1 MKRQCLSAL
10 LALLLAITLLPGAAR
25 AGETPLQA
33 AQSGLFDGGAT
44 GTGEAV
50 ADVHTVE
57 PQESEA
63 QPGQQDCGLY
73 TQQECDKA
81 YRVGDK
87 INYLV
92 CKTVYLMC
100 EDGFTEEKAKSFQ
113 VKVDDGELTSAG
125 MALCLRA
132 GKEGEEARYDV
143 AITLPQLETID
154 DNYTLEVFQ
163 EEQCVTACL
172 IAAEAQSF
180 RVDGDTIIG
189 DVQVEPGLV
198 EVNDGGRGETPTWG
212 KEEYCYFYGFDILPV
227 KEQTDG
233 AYVLDSTVQVEV
245 TSVEVIPLNEKF
257 DASSASAFQ
266 WEENQGKYGDCWDF
280 TCAGVAFEGA
290 LRFTVKATPQD
301 GDPVEGAV
309 IVPVFLRPVGE
320 IVIDRTEFTG
330 DTVEALNVCLRELA
344 NNENKNISYIVK
356 LAPIEYEGT
365 IVIPSGFNSL
375 TRNLT
380 LRGTTAQDGGRTT
393 LRGGITMEGD
403 TRLFELSDIAFIGSE
418 TADKA
423 LYVGNFNNVHHCT
436 FTGYQTAMLADSAM
450 ITFSDCLFYKN
461 EIALLVKL
469 ADVGGN
475 RSILRNNLFIENGTA
490 VRAERFQQENMTAFY
505 FRIVDSNFIGNAC
518 DVDMQTGGTV
528 YLYRN
533 YYADT
538 RDTGALAGA
547 VEAFDY
553 SSGGDLAIDASM
565 IAYSRPKI
573 RLSEE
578 SGGAVIT
585 NPRWLYPVFG
595 NSPWEGKANLLVAD
609 WSGDTRILN
618 TQADELALDAAAFE
632 GSGEKTVE
640 VLDEQEQ
647 TLGAWTFD

>member
-10 LALLLAITLLPGAAR
+10 LALLLVITLLPGAAR
-25 AGETPLQA
+25 AGETPMQA

-63 QPGQQDCGLY
+63 QPEQQDCGLY
-73 TQQECDKA
+73 TRQECNEA

-100 EDGFTEEKAKSFQ
+100 KDGFTEEKAKSFQ

-143 AITLPQLETID
+143 DITLPQLETID

-163 EEQCVTACL
+163 GEQRVAACL

-189 DVQVEPGLV
+189 DVQMEMEAGLV

-212 KEEYCYFYGFDILPV
+212 KEEYRYFYGFDILPV
-227 KEQTDG
+227 KERTDG
-233 AYVLDSTVQVEV
+233 AYELDSTVQVKV

-257 DASSASAFQ
+257 GASSASAFQ
-266 WEENQGKYGDCWDF
+266 WEENGDCWDF

-301 GDPVEGAV
+301 GEPVEGAV

-320 IVIDRTEFTG
+320 IVIDRTEFAG

-365 IVIPSGFNSL
+365 IVIPSGFNSH

-380 LRGTTAQDGGRTT
+380 LCGTTAQDGGRTT
-393 LRGGITMEGD
+393 LHGGITMEGD

-423 LYVGNFNNVHHCT
+423 LYGGNFNNVHHCT

-538 RDTGALAGA
+538 SDPVALAGA
-547 VEAFDY
+547 VKAFDCS

>member
-63 QPGQQDCGLY
+63 QPEQQDCGLY
-73 TQQECDKA
+73 TQQECNEA

-113 VKVDDGELTSAG
+113 VKVDDGKLTSAG

-143 AITLPQLETID
+143 DITLPQLETID

-163 EEQCVTACL
+163 GEQRVAACL

-198 EVNDGGRGETPTWG
+198 EVNGEGRGEMPTWG
-212 KEEYCYFYGFDILPV
+212 EEEYCYFYGFNILPV
-227 KEQTDG
+227 KKQTDG
-233 AYVLDSTVQVEV
+233 AYELDSTVQVKV

-257 DASSASAFQ
+257 DASSAFQ
-266 WEENQGKYGDCWDF
+266 WKENPGEYGGDRWDF

-290 LRFTVKATPQD
+290 LRFTVKATPQ
-301 GDPVEGAV
+301 GGAPVEGAV

-320 IVIDRTEFTG
+320 TVIDRTGLAE
-330 DTVEALNVCLRELA
+330 DTVADLNNCLKELA
-344 NNENKNISYIVK
+344 DKRENASYIVK
-356 LAPIEYEGT
+356 LAPIEYKGT
-365 IVIPSGFNSL
+365 IVIPSGFDSL

-380 LRGTTAQDGGRTT
+380 LRGTAAQNGGRTT
-393 LRGGITMEGD
+393 LHGGITMEED

-423 LYVGNFNNVHHCT
+423 LYGGNFNNVHHCT
-436 FTGYQTAMLADSAM
+436 FTGYQTAMLAGSAM

-475 RSILRNNLFIENGTA
+475 QSILRNNLFIENGTA

-547 VEAFDY
+547 VKAFDC
-553 SSGGDLAIDASM
+553 SSSGDLAIDASM

-595 NSPWEGKANLLVAD
+595 NSLWEEKANLLVAD

-618 TQADELALDAAAFE
+618 AEADELALDAAAFE

>member
-10 LALLLAITLLPGAAR
+10 LALLLVITLLPGAAR

-63 QPGQQDCGLY
+63 QPEQQDCGLY
-73 TQQECDKA
+73 TQQECNEA

-100 EDGFTEEKAKSFQ
+100 EDGFTDEKAKSFQ
-113 VKVDDGELTSAG
+113 VKVEDGELTSAS

-154 DNYTLEVFQ
+154 NNYTLEVFQ
-163 EEQCVTACL
+163 EEQCVAACR

-180 RVDGDTIIG
+180 RVDDDTIIG
-189 DVQVEPGLV
+189 NVQVEPGLV
-198 EVNDGGRGETPTWG
+198 EVNDEERGETPTWG
-212 KEEYCYFYGFDILPV
+212 KEEYCYFYGFNILPV
-227 KEQTDG
+227 KEQTDE
-233 AYVLDSTVQVEV
+233 AYVLDLTVQVEV

-257 DASSASAFQ
+257 DASSAFQ
-266 WEENQGKYGDCWDF
+266 WKENPGEYGGDRWDF

-290 LRFTVKATPQD
+290 LRFTVKATPQ
-301 GDPVEGAV
+301 GGAPVEGAV

-320 IVIDRTEFTG
+320 TVIDRTGLAG
-330 DTVEALNVCLRELA
+330 DTVADLNNCLKELA
-344 NNENKNISYIVK
+344 DKRENASYIVK
-356 LAPIEYEGT
+356 LAPIEYKGT
-365 IVIPSGFNSL
+365 IVIPSGFDSL

-380 LRGTTAQDGGRTT
+380 LRGTAAQNGGRTT
-393 LRGGITMEGD
+393 LHGGITMEED
-403 TRLFELSDIAFIGSE
+403 TRLFELRDIAFIGSE

-423 LYVGNFNNVHHCT
+423 LYGGNFNNVHHCT

-475 RSILRNNLFIENGTA
+475 QSILRNNLFIENGTA

-538 RDTGALAGA
+538 RDTGALAEA
-547 VEAFDY
+547 VKAFDC

-595 NSPWEGKANLLVAD
+595 NSLWEEKANLLVAD

-618 TQADELALDAAAFE
+618 AEADELALDAAAFE